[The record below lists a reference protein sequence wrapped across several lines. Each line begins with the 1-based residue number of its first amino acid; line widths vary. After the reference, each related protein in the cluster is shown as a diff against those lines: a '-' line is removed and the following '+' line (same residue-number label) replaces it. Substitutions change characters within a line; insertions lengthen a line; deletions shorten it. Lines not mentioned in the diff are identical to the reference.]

1 MIMKEFFNLHNIFFV
16 IGGQGISYLE
26 FCAVLFGLTS
36 VFMASLARAVNYWI
50 GFVYTALLF
59 MMFLQKNL
67 YTNMLLQPI
76 SLAINIYGLYRWTQP
91 RKDEKNTRNQLQ
103 ITFLNNRQR
112 LMYLVLLV
120 SIVLVWGFI
129 LTRLH
134 LISEAFP
141 PARSP
146 FLDASVAGLM
156 LTAQVLA
163 AQKKWECWVFWIA
176 LNIGNVILYISA
188 GLVFMPI
195 VAAFFL
201 AFNVIGIIHWN
212 REWKK
217 QKQIC

>member
-1 MIMKEFFNLHNIFFV
+1 MRKIR
-16 IGGQGISYLE
+16 GTSY
-26 FCAVLFGLTS
+26 
-36 VFMASLARAVNYWI
+36 R
-50 GFVYTALLF
+50 LL
-59 MMFLQKNL
+59 
-67 YTNMLLQPI
+67 
-76 SLAINIYGLYRWTQP
+76 
-91 RKDEKNTRNQLQ
+91 
-103 ITFLNNRQR
+103 LNNRQR
-112 LMYLVLLV
+112 PDVPGPVGFHRFGL
-120 SIVLVWGFI
+120 GFI

>member
-1 MIMKEFFNLHNIFFV
+1 MKEFFNLRNIFFV

-26 FCAVLFGLTS
+26 FCAVIFGLTS
-36 VFMASLARAVNYWI
+36 VFLASLARAVNYWI

-59 MMFLQKNL
+59 LMFLQKNL

-76 SLAINIYGLYRWTQP
+76 SLGINIYGLYRWTRP
-91 RKDEKNTRNQLQ
+91 RKNEKNKKNQLQ
-103 ITFLNNRQR
+103 ITFLTNKQR
-112 LMYLVLLV
+112 IMYLLFLV
-120 SIVLVWGFI
+120 TVVLVWGFI

-134 LISEAFP
+134 LISDVFP

-146 FLDASVAGLM
+146 YLDASVAGLM

-163 AQKKWECWVFWIA
+163 AQKKWECWVFWVA

-201 AFNVIGIIHWN
+201 AFNIIGVIHWKK
-212 REWKK
+212 EWEK
-217 QKQIC
+217 QKQLC

>member
-1 MIMKEFFNLHNIFFV
+1 MKEFFNLLNIFFV

-26 FCAVLFGLTS
+26 FCAVIFGLTS
-36 VFMASLARAVNYWI
+36 VFLASLARAVNYWI

-59 MMFLQKNL
+59 LMFLQKNL

-76 SLAINIYGLYRWTQP
+76 SLGINIYGLYRWTRP
-91 RKDEKNTRNQLQ
+91 RKNEKNKKNQLQ
-103 ITFLNNRQR
+103 ITFLTNKQR
-112 LMYLVLLV
+112 IMYLLFLV
-120 SIVLVWGFI
+120 TVVLVWGFI

-134 LISEAFP
+134 LISDVFP

-146 FLDASVAGLM
+146 YLDASVAGLM

-163 AQKKWECWVFWIA
+163 AQKKWECWVFWVA

-201 AFNVIGIIHWN
+201 AFNIIGVIHWKK
-212 REWKK
+212 EWEK
-217 QKQIC
+217 QKQLC